1 MRLVAAAL
9 ACLLSLAVP
18 AFAQP
23 FDTPQELLETF
34 YAPYLANEIPEN
46 ERIFFSKALVDY
58 YEADSENTPDGEMGA
73 LDFDP
78 FVEGQDFDIADLDV
92 GEPTIRGDKA
102 RVAVTFTNFGEPR
115 EIYFE
120 LVFEDGSWLIDDLV
134 NTNPAYG
141 YRLTQIFE
149 EAKQY
154 W

>member
-1 MRLVAAAL
+1 MRLIAAAF
-9 ACLLSLAVP
+9 ACLVSLAAP

-23 FDTPQELLETF
+23 FDTPKELLEAF

-46 ERIFFSKALVDY
+46 EPSFFSEALVDY
-58 YEADSENTPDGEMGA
+58 YVADSENTPEGEMGA

-78 FVEGQDFDIADLDV
+78 FIDGQDFDIADLEV

-102 RVAVTFTNFGEPR
+102 RVAVTFTNFGTP
-115 EIYFE
+115 IKIDFE
-120 LVFEDGSWLIDDLV
+120 LVFEDGGWLIDDLV
-134 NTNPAYG
+134 NENAEYS
-141 YRLTQIFE
+141 YRLTDIFE

>member
-1 MRLVAAAL
+1 
-9 ACLLSLAVP
+9 
-18 AFAQP
+18 
-23 FDTPQELLETF
+23 
-34 YAPYLANEIPEN
+34 
-46 ERIFFSKALVDY
+46 
-58 YEADSENTPDGEMGA
+58 MGA